1 MYAIIHTG
9 GKQYKVAPGDT
20 IRIEK
25 LNGSVGDTVKFQ
37 DVLLA
42 ANGDKVTIGK
52 PTIDGATVL
61 GKIVSQGKNKKIID
75 VVFRRRKNSM
85 KTKGHRQPYTG
96 VQITGIEGT

>member
-1 MYAIIHTG
+1 MYAIIQTG

-25 LNGSVGDTVKFQ
+25 LNGAVGDTVKFQ

-42 ANGDKVTIGK
+42 ANGDKVSVGK
-52 PTIDGATVL
+52 PTISGASVT
-61 GKIVSQGKNKKIID
+61 GKIVAQDKNKKIVD
-75 VVFRRRKNSM
+75 VVFRRRKHSM

-96 VQITGIEGT
+96 VEITGIEGT